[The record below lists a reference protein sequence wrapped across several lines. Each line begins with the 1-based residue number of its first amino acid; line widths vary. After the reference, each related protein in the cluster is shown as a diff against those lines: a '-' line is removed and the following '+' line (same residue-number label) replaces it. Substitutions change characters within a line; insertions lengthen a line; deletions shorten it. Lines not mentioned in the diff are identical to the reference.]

1 MDAML
6 QRRFGRFVVEP
17 GRRQLL
23 VDGKPA
29 KVGARAFDLLM
40 ALIERRERVV
50 SKDELLDLVW
60 PGVTVEEG
68 NLQVQIVALRKL
80 LGADAI
86 ATIPGRGYQF
96 AAPLEEPPQAV
107 AYPTPPEP
115 VKTGA
120 RGVGASGADWRRWL
134 QADWRRP
141 GFAAA
146 AVAIILLA
154 GGVWR
159 YERRP
164 PPSGNPTLAVMPF
177 ANVGGDAAS
186 DRLAK
191 GITTDIATDFSRL
204 RDLDVIASSVTAS
217 YDRKDADI
225 RKIAGDL
232 NVRYVLAGAVQ
243 REGENIQVSAQL
255 LDGATGASLWSNRW
269 ESSAAAD
276 VLALQHDVA
285 DGVASTLGSRNFLVQ
300 LSIAAAKAKAPA
312 DLTAYDLFALGYE
325 FYLKGTE
332 QGFADLIRLFDA
344 SIAKNPRLTF
354 AYVQRGWAAW
364 LLALARGKDVPAGM
378 AEAERFARMAIAI
391 DPADAEG
398 HVVLGDKLIWYGGF
412 AESAAELD
420 RALRLNPSSSDVM
433 VKSAMA
439 MPYLGRPDEG
449 AALCDRAY
457 RLNPLS
463 SPLYP
468 LHCFESYFF
477 AKRYRDLLDM
487 IQRANSWTPPSAFRM
502 SYQAAAE
509 AELGA
514 IDDAAATVAEWKQ
527 EFPGVSVE
535 AIGFGAFF
543 ARRQE
548 ADQFLA
554 SLRKAGAPICVP
566 ADKIAALPKPMH
578 IAYCDAERAKEAA
591 R

>member
-1 MDAML
+1 
-6 QRRFGRFVVEP
+6 
-17 GRRQLL
+17 
-23 VDGKPA
+23 
-29 KVGARAFDLLM
+29 
-40 ALIERRERVV
+40 
-50 SKDELLDLVW
+50 
-60 PGVTVEEG
+60 
-68 NLQVQIVALRKL
+68 
-80 LGADAI
+80 
-86 ATIPGRGYQF
+86 
-96 AAPLEEPPQAV
+96 
-107 AYPTPPEP
+107 
-115 VKTGA
+115 
-120 RGVGASGADWRRWL
+120 
-134 QADWRRP
+134 
-141 GFAAA
+141 
-146 AVAIILLA
+146 
-154 GGVWR
+154 
-159 YERRP
+159 
-164 PPSGNPTLAVMPF
+164 
-177 ANVGGDAAS
+177 
-186 DRLAK
+186 
-191 GITTDIATDFSRL
+191 
-204 RDLDVIASSVTAS
+204 
-217 YDRKDADI
+217 
-225 RKIAGDL
+225 
-232 NVRYVLAGAVQ
+232 
-243 REGENIQVSAQL
+243 
-255 LDGATGASLWSNRW
+255 
-269 ESSAAAD
+269 
-276 VLALQHDVA
+276 
-285 DGVASTLGSRNFLVQ
+285 
-300 LSIAAAKAKAPA
+300 
-312 DLTAYDLFALGYE
+312 
-325 FYLKGTE
+325 
-332 QGFADLIRLFDA
+332 
-344 SIAKNPRLTF
+344 
-354 AYVQRGWAAW
+354 
-364 LLALARGKDVPAGM
+364 M